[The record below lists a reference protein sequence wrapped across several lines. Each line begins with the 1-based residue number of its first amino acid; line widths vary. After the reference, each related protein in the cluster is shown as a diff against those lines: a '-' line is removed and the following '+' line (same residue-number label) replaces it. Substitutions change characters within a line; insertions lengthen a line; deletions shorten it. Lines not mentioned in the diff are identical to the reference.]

1 MKHGRQ
7 GAGKKPV
14 GGLETI
20 NDRLDKLNNR
30 LDQLEAL
37 VRVSFEE
44 LKAYITY
51 VTLSRAASL

>member
-14 GGLETI
+14 GGFETI
-20 NDRLDKLNNR
+20 NDRLDKLNDR